1 MTDLESRLAA
11 YVDGELD
18 REQTFEIE
26 RLLGKDARAR
36 QFVRVQR
43 DMTMLLR
50 GSFAESNYAPAPDA
64 ANRFL
69 NLVPQRSQL
78 RLRKMVAIAATLVVA
93 VLSFA
98 AGSYVGRSAQ
108 PSQMD
113 ELLEEVSAYHGV
125 FARETDHLVEVPA
138 SRSSELA
145 AWLGDRLGRKLNI
158 PDLSSAGLTFAGGRM
173 LVVNGRPVAQLLY
186 TQPGQIPLG
195 VCITRASDASSGL
208 KVAKQ
213 RGLDLAWWV
222 EGAYAYLIVG
232 SLPGQQAKALADLVA
247 NAARG

>member
-1 MTDLESRLAA
+1 MTDPETRLGA
-11 YVDGELD
+11 YADGELNP
-18 REQTFEIE
+18 EQTLEIE
-26 RLLGKDARAR
+26 ELLARDGRAR

-50 GSFAESNYAPAPDA
+50 GAFAASNYVPAPDVVS
-64 ANRFL
+64 RFL
-69 NLVPQRSQL
+69 NPAPRHSQP
-78 RLRKMVAIAATLVVA
+78 RLRRMLAIAATLIVA

-98 AGSYVGRSAQ
+98 AGSYVNRSGL
-108 PSQMD
+108 PSEVD

-145 AWLGDRLGRKLNI
+145 AWLGDRLGGKLNI

-173 LVVNGRPVAQLLY
+173 LVVNGLPVAQLMY
-186 TQPGQIPLG
+186 TQPGQIPLA
-195 VCITRASDASSGL
+195 VCITRASSASSDL
-208 KVAKQ
+208 KVVKQ

-222 EGAYAYLIVG
+222 EGAYVYLIVG
-232 SLPGQQAKALADLVA
+232 ALPGQRAKAVAELVA
-247 NAARG
+247 SAARG